1 MNHNNNIL
9 ILTPDRVGSTFLQRF
24 ITILMNA
31 HKYDRP
37 VINLHE
43 LTNGITRYYNSEY
56 NCEILGRCNR
66 VEGKR
71 GGYHQSLSEVVDL
84 LSSVDHY
91 KTSRLALYHILQR
104 NDSIAEQVEFYKYL
118 NENFFII
125 SAQRENLLEHAISW
139 VIVTHSKKLN
149 VYSPL
154 EKQNIFETFYNG
166 KIKVPHQSLI
176 KYLNEY
182 KKYLEW
188 VDQYFTV
195 GSYFVYEKDMP
206 RVEEFCFELPCFNN
220 QEKRN
225 WNDIFDIKFEDWNR
239 CHYLVGDI
247 SGLSRQVEP
256 TLLLENKSGE
266 PNYQLDLPTTKNIVQ
281 SLSRTDQ
288 QYLSNNSEAY
298 IKSSQAIEELKKNGP
313 LPSGM
318 PMKLQ
323 TMVEKKLMIGNFDEV
338 ASWYNEWVVENGI
351 GKPYNIDESIVKELE
366 ELRTWHSSPSISP
379 SKHKKRL
386 TKESE

>member
-24 ITILMNA
+24 VTILMNA

-37 VINLHE
+37 VIILHE

-154 EKQNIFETFYNG
+154 EKQNIFA
-166 KIKVPHQSLI
+166 Q
-176 KYLNEY
+176 
-182 KKYLEW
+182 
-188 VDQYFTV
+188 
-195 GSYFVYEKDMP
+195 P
-206 RVEEFCFELPCFNN
+206 RVL
-220 QEKRN
+220 
-225 WNDIFDIKFEDWNR
+225 
-239 CHYLVGDI
+239 H
-247 SGLSRQVEP
+247 
-256 TLLLENKSGE
+256 
-266 PNYQLDLPTTKNIVQ
+266 NYSTRI
-281 SLSRTDQ
+281 
-288 QYLSNNSEAY
+288 Y
-298 IKSSQAIEELKKNGP
+298 IYYSCKKNY
-313 LPSGM
+313 
-318 PMKLQ
+318 
-323 TMVEKKLMIGNFDEV
+323 I
-338 ASWYNEWVVENGI
+338 I
-351 GKPYNIDESIVKELE
+351 I
-366 ELRTWHSSPSISP
+366 ISY
-379 SKHKKRL
+379 KF
-386 TKESE
+386 

>member
-1 MNHNNNIL
+1 
-9 ILTPDRVGSTFLQRF
+9 
-24 ITILMNA
+24 MNA

-206 RVEEFCFELPCFNN
+206 RVEEFCFECL
-220 QEKRN
+220 
-225 WNDIFDIKFEDWNR
+225 
-239 CHYLVGDI
+239 
-247 SGLSRQVEP
+247 
-256 TLLLENKSGE
+256 
-266 PNYQLDLPTTKNIVQ
+266 
-281 SLSRTDQ
+281 
-288 QYLSNNSEAY
+288 
-298 IKSSQAIEELKKNGP
+298 
-313 LPSGM
+313 
-318 PMKLQ
+318 
-323 TMVEKKLMIGNFDEV
+323 
-338 ASWYNEWVVENGI
+338 
-351 GKPYNIDESIVKELE
+351 
-366 ELRTWHSSPSISP
+366 
-379 SKHKKRL
+379 
-386 TKESE
+386 